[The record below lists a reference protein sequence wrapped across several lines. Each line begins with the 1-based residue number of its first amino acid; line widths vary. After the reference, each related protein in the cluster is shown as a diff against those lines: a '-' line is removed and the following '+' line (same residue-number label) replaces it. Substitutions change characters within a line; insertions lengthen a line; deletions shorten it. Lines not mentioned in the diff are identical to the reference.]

1 MPSAHPRKFH
11 DDVVAVARPGGEAK
25 IEGQDAFQ
33 LPMSGGPPSDRDTY
47 WMVSI
52 AS

>member
-1 MPSAHPRKFH
+1 MTMLWPWPDR
-11 DDVVAVARPGGEAK
+11 VARAK